1 MDKINVAQSGRKS
14 LRGAEWFLFVLLV
27 LCYTYFLPRWA
38 DWNVN
43 SRMDLILAVVDQNTL
58 AIDSYYKNTGDY
70 ATYQD
75 HYYSDKAPGT
85 SFLGIPVY
93 LIFKLLGGRAWTDA
107 LSARLSNSAF
117 AATLTANGRG
127 MIAESLYFFTA
138 LTFVTFFTSVLP
150 AALLGLLLYRLLRE
164 WAGSARYALLIA
176 LAYGLATPAFAY
188 ANNLYGHQLSAF
200 LLFSAF
206 YLAYRAAQ
214 GVRPVLY
221 AMLTGLLLGTALITE
236 YPTALIVAAIGVYAV
251 SKWRNVKMILL
262 ACEAGLPPLLM
273 MAAYNFA
280 IFQTPLP
287 VGYLY
292 SPLYA
297 DLHHTGLISLTYPK
311 FDVMFQLVLGAERGL
326 FLLSPFLILAVPG
339 FILFAR
345 ERGLRAEF
353 LVTLWAVT
361 SFWLFNSSS
370 AMWQGGFAVGPR
382 YIVPMLPFLTLPLVF
397 VLNHVRAAWV
407 RVGIG
412 VLIALSFLLVWIM
425 TLSGQQFPQYQAF
438 PLLEYSL
445 PHFVTGD
452 LTRNMGML
460 FNLRGFLSLLP
471 LGIAVCVLTFAHVLR
486 TRSPQPMKHPTPQPS
501 RAALQ

>member
-1 MDKINVAQSGRKS
+1 MNQTSQARSGQKG
-14 LRGAEWFLFVLLV
+14 LRGTQWFVFVLLL

-58 AIDSYYKNTGDY
+58 AIDSYYENTGDY
-70 ATYQD
+70 AKYQD

-93 LIFKLLGGRAWTDA
+93 LVFKLLGGRALTDA
-107 LSARLSNSAF
+107 LSTRLTNSAF
-117 AATLTANGRG
+117 AATLNTNGRG
-127 MIAESLYFFTA
+127 MIAESLYFFAA
-138 LTFVTFFTSVLP
+138 LAFVTFFTSALP
-150 AALLGLLLYRLLRE
+150 AALLGVLLYRLLSE
-164 WAGSARYALLIA
+164 WAASTRYALWIT

-214 GVRPVLY
+214 GVRPLFY
-221 AMLTGLLLGTALITE
+221 AMLTGLLLGIALVTE
-236 YPTALIVAAIGVYAV
+236 YPTALIVAAIGLYAIY
-251 SKWRNVKMILL
+251 KWRNAKMILL
-262 ACEAGLPPLLM
+262 ACEAGLPPLLL

-311 FDVMFQLVLGAERGL
+311 FDVMLQLVFGAERGL
-326 FLLSPFLILAVPG
+326 FLLSPFLMLAVPG
-339 FILFAR
+339 LIWFAR
-345 ERGLRAEF
+345 ERPLRAEF
-353 LVTLWAVT
+353 FVTLWAVT

-370 AMWQGGFAVGPR
+370 AMWQGGFGVGPR
-382 YIVPMLPFLTLPLVF
+382 YIVPMLPFFVLPIVF
-397 VLNHVRAAWV
+397 VLNHARAPWA
-407 RVGIG
+407 RVSIG
-412 VLIALSFLLVWIM
+412 LLLAISFLLMWIV

-438 PLLEYSL
+438 PLVEYSL
-445 PHFVTGD
+445 PHLAAGD
-452 LTRNMGML
+452 LTRNLGML

-471 LGIAVCVLTFAHVLR
+471 LSIAVGVLTFGYLLT
-486 TRSPQPMKHPTPQPS
+486 TRPPHPSARPTPQRS
-501 RAALQ
+501 SAALR